1 MARRLRNYYQLLGVS
16 PDASREEI
24 QSAYRRL
31 ARCYHPDVN
40 AGGDAAIRF
49 NEVSDAYEVLHD
61 PAQRARYDR
70 SAAIEDTAVTFD
82 NASTAVGS
90 TSAPQHVPYFSAAR
104 PPRDVPRFMD
114 EEPVQVRFGPSR
126 GVRVQLVVR
135 WLR

>member
-16 PDASREEI
+16 PAASREEI

-31 ARCYHPDVN
+31 ARRYHPDVN
-40 AGGDAAIRF
+40 AGGDAAARF

-70 SAAIEDTAVTFD
+70 SAAIEDTAVTID
-82 NASTAVGS
+82 NASAAVENA
-90 TSAPQHVPYFSAAR
+90 SAARHVPYFSAAR
-104 PPRDVPRFMD
+104 PPRDVPRFVD
-114 EEPVQVRFGPSR
+114 EEPVEARFGRSR

>member
-1 MARRLRNYYQLLGVS
+1 MARRNYYQLLGVR

-31 ARCYHPDVN
+31 ARRYHPDVN
-40 AGGDAAIRF
+40 AGGDAGARF

-70 SAAIEDTAVTFD
+70 SASTGEAAVTID
-82 NASTAVGS
+82 NASAAGDKTA
-90 TSAPQHVPYFSAAR
+90 AARHVPYFSSAPAR
-104 PPRDVPRFMD
+104 RDVPRFVD
-114 EEPVQVRFGPSR
+114 REPGGVVVRFGGGR
-126 GVRVQLVVR
+126 GVRVQLVMR